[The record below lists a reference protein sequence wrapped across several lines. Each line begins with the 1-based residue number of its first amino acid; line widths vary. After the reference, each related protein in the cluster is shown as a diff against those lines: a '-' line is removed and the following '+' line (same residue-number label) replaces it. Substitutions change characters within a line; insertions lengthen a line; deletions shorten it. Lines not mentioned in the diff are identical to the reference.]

1 MAKASK
7 KVIRGVKLLEPSRLD
22 RESRASVAVTV
33 VWMLTSLACL
43 VAQLLAVALAGLE
56 RWRGIGPS
64 GWTQVAAAIWL
75 VALSMGLLFLAI
87 TPVTYRVRTDR
98 PPLSLTLFC
107 VFVAVIPLFRMAWI
121 LADEMLKAPRP
132 ITP

>member
-1 MAKASK
+1 MAKTSRKA
-7 KVIRGVKLLEPSRLD
+7 VRGVKLLEPSPLD
-22 RESRASVAVTV
+22 SESRASVAVTV

-43 VAQLLAVALAGLE
+43 VAQLLAVALVGLE
-56 RWRGIGPS
+56 RWRGLSPS
-64 GWTQVAAAIWL
+64 GWSHVAAAIWL

-121 LADEMLKAPRP
+121 FVDEMLKAPRP
-132 ITP
+132 LAP